1 MTCFIPTL
9 AFLVV
14 KKKPPPVRRM
24 WSHSWGITGL
34 QVDGKLPLCGRSCAA
49 AAAVYPME
57 VEMLG

>member
-14 KKKPPPVRRM
+14 KKKASSRKEDVESQLGYYWASSGWKTASR
-24 WSHSWGITGL
+24 
-34 QVDGKLPLCGRSCAA
+34 VCAA